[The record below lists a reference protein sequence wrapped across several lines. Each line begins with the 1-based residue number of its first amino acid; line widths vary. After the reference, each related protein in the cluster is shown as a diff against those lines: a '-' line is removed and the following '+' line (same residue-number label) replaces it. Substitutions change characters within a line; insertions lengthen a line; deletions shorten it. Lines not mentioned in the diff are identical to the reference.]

1 VTISG
6 LLLGISGRPASATP
20 ADTGKPDDGTA
31 AVLRQQPGTP
41 DCAQVRPDPAT
52 SGRGVCIL
60 DPRTLPPAARA
71 QIDPKVRAYAQTQAV
86 QCQLDTLDF
95 DRTTSCVLTEN
106 AFRIFDKKTGAQL
119 GYGDFSAAS
128 AVGLDVRSRQ
138 WTQRTVVTLLFAEG
152 EAKTGFLAFASA
164 AFPDGSGFTAGQSD
178 FLSVTTLNVPVN
190 FDYPVSSP
198 GSATVQG
205 RIQPRFVLTP
215 LAPVES
221 PPIEYEIGEPTS
233 VRCDSTPSVG
243 PATGGCVY
251 HQYVP
256 TYDVSTMNNDTAQVA
271 WHILWA
277 QRNLVNHWGWQGHGP
292 ALTRTRDLALIRA
305 NRRVACGGRPPAGG
319 KSCDEYPFATTQEG
333 ASRNS
338 DYSWH
343 MVPARQ
349 NSLEGSRYR
358 RPWYNS
364 VRLLEGDKFWV
375 NVVLPPGQTTETVA
389 IPDF

>member
-1 VTISG
+1 V
-6 LLLGISGRPASATP
+6 
-20 ADTGKPDDGTA
+20 
-31 AVLRQQPGTP
+31 
-41 DCAQVRPDPAT
+41 
-52 SGRGVCIL
+52 
-60 DPRTLPPAARA
+60 
-71 QIDPKVRAYAQTQAV
+71 
-86 QCQLDTLDF
+86 
-95 DRTTSCVLTEN
+95 
-106 AFRIFDKKTGAQL
+106 
-119 GYGDFSAAS
+119 
-128 AVGLDVRSRQ
+128 
-138 WTQRTVVTLLFAEG
+138 
-152 EAKTGFLAFASA
+152 
-164 AFPDGSGFTAGQSD
+164 
-178 FLSVTTLNVPVN
+178 
-190 FDYPVSSP
+190 
-198 GSATVQG
+198 
-205 RIQPRFVLTP
+205 
-215 LAPVES
+215 
-221 PPIEYEIGEPTS
+221 
-233 VRCDSTPSVG
+233 
-243 PATGGCVY
+243 TGGCVY